1 MAKQTI
7 NIGTAPNDK
16 TGDQL
21 RTAFTKINSNF
32 TEVYAGITPS
42 SIGASGPTWHSSVTA
57 SQNAVTISV
66 GTTGATSVITFDSQ
80 GEILLN
86 GFNTLTP
93 PTSLINNNYV
103 AELGASGVLTVPSRI
118 VAVGGDQFIRV
129 SDLKTVVSASA
140 DFADFKTR
148 VAAL

>member
-21 RTAFTKINSNF
+21 RTAFTKINDNF
-32 TEVYAGITPS
+32 TEVYAGISTS
-42 SIGASGPTWHSSVTA
+42 TIGASGPGWHSSVTA
-57 SQNAVTISV
+57 SNNAVTISV
-66 GTTGATSVITFDSQ
+66 GTTGATSAVVFDSQ

-86 GFNTLTP
+86 GVNISTP
-93 PTSLINNNYV
+93 PPALVNGSYNV
-103 AELGASGVLTVPSRI
+103 VLGASGVLTVPSRI

-129 SDLKTVVSASA
+129 SDLKTVVAAST